1 MNTKFFY
8 TLGWIVVLAIVIRVF
23 SFAIDFERDE
33 ERIATFE
40 ERFRELYNVFAI
52 TIPDNV
58 YFAGERVPL
67 QDPEVRERYD
77 RELLSNT
84 YFQSQGLLYF
94 KRANRYF
101 PVIEPILISKGIPD
115 DFKYLALIESG
126 FMNVVSPAGAAGF
139 WQFMPVTAKQYQ
151 LEVNDYVDERYHL
164 EKATL
169 AACEYLTSAYNK
181 FGSWSLAAAAYNAG
195 SGRIESSLSKQR
207 AASYYDLLLNNETS
221 RYVFRIMAVKE
232 IMSKPRQYGFHFR
245 ESDLYHPIPVDYI
258 TVTSR
263 IDDLVDFATQNG
275 ITYKTLKFHNPWLR
289 NTSLPVAPGKT
300 YSIAI
305 PKPGFRNAPMPH
317 DDEML
322 PPSQEIQE
330 SENDLPQG
338 DVTPLE
344 KDDLHE

>member
-1 MNTKFFY
+1 MNSKFLSTFG
-8 TLGWIVVLAIVIRVF
+8 LIVILAAVVRVF

-52 TIPDNV
+52 SIPDKVN
-58 YFAGERVPL
+58 FAGENVPL
-67 QDPEVRERYD
+67 DDPEVRERYD

-101 PVIEPILISKGIPD
+101 PVIEPILKAKGIPD

-151 LEVNDYVDERYHL
+151 LEVNDFVDERYHI
-164 EKATL
+164 EKSTL
-169 AACEYLTSAYNK
+169 AACEYLKSAYKK

-195 SGRIESSLSKQR
+195 SGRIESSLSKQKVDN
-207 AASYYDLLLNNETS
+207 YFDLLLNNETS

-232 IMSKPRQYGFHFR
+232 IMSNPRHYGFHFR
-245 ESDLYHPIPVDYI
+245 ESDLYHQIPVDYV
-258 TVTSR
+258 TVDSR
-263 IDDLVDFATQNG
+263 IDDLVDFAAQNG
-275 ITYKTLKFHNPWLR
+275 ITYKTLKYHNPWLR
-289 NTSLPVAPGKT
+289 NTSLPVAADRT

-305 PKPGFRNAPMPH
+305 PKPGFRNADVPQ

-322 PPSQEIQE
+322 QPSHDYEDV
-330 SENDLPQG
+330 ENDLPQE
-338 DVTPLE
+338 DVTPVE
-344 KDDLHE
+344 KDNIHE